1 MYRILFIGES
11 WMVHTQETKGFDVFT
26 FDRYEEATEY
36 IKSALT
42 VGGFSEFTHIPCH
55 RVAYDFPGTIEELQK
70 YDAVMVSDCGANTFN
85 LPMTTFLD
93 LKKSPNK
100 LHIIRDYV
108 ARGGAFVMI
117 GGYLT
122 FQGIQAKGAYRGT
135 AIEEIL
141 PVTLLPGD
149 DRRENCQ
156 GVRPVVTAK
165 DHSLAAR
172 LADGQW
178 PELLGYNKLEPK
190 PGSRVIAEVDGDPL
204 IVVGEYGLGRVC
216 AYATDCAPHWSP
228 LEFCHWSGYPILWQ
242 NIVNWLRRRD
252 QDISC
257 A

>member
-1 MYRILFIGES
+1 MYKILFIGES

-26 FDRYEEATEY
+26 FDRYEEAVEY

-42 VGGFSEFTHIPCH
+42 AGGFAEFHHIPSH
-55 RVAYDFPGTIEELQK
+55 RVEFDFPGSADELLA

-85 LPMTTFLD
+85 LPMATFLQ

-117 GGYLT
+117 GGYLS
-122 FQGIQAKGAYRGT
+122 FQGIEAKGAYRGT

-141 PVTLLPGD
+141 PVCLLAGD

-156 GVRPVVTAK
+156 GVRPVVINKT
-165 DHSLAAR
+165 HPVAAG
-172 LADGQW
+172 LADVDW
-178 PELLGYNKLEPK
+178 PELLGYNKLLPK
-190 PGSRVIAEVDGDPL
+190 DDAQVIAEIDGDPL
-204 IVVGEYGLGRVC
+204 IVLGEYGRGRVC

-228 LEFCHWSGYPILWQ
+228 PEFCEWSGYSRLWQ
-242 NIVNWLRRRD
+242 NIVNWLR
-252 QDISC
+252 